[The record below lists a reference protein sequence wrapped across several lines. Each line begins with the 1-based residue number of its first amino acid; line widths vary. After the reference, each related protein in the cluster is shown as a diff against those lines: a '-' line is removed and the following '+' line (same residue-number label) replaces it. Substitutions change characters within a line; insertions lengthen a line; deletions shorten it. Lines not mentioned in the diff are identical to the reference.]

1 MLLDAV
7 TCVGTESNVLE
18 CGSTGQIG
26 DTQCAH
32 PRAAAVSC
40 QRETSKANNPS
51 TNQFCIENWFSEK
64 CYVVVRDF
72 SFK

>member
-32 PRAAAVSC
+32 SRAAAVSC

-51 TNQFCIENWFSEK
+51 TSIENWLSVGRK
-64 CYVVVRDF
+64 NVML
-72 SFK
+72 